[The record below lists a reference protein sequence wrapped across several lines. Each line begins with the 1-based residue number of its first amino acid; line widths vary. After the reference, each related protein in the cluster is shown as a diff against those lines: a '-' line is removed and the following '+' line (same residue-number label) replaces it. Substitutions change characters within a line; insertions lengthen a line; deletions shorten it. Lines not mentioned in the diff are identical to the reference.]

1 MNFTNKYNIQIFEDF
16 LQLYSQKI
24 DTFWPELKGVIIDVY
39 DKDSAQLKDYII
51 NHNVHG
57 DLSGNIDS
65 LFQCYP
71 NYEYNNQTYNDIIM
85 RGDLCQ
91 KANLT
96 QQEQFALIAHEIGH
110 FVSAYSNT
118 GFRGQKDECYADDMA
133 AKLGLRKDLV
143 SALQKCMTILPEQ
156 NSTDPFLNMLQQQHD
171 SVKNMKV
178 MLQERIDRL

>member
-1 MNFTNKYNIQIFEDF
+1 MIFTNKYNIHVFEDF
-16 LQLYSQKI
+16 MQLYSQKI

-51 NHNVHG
+51 NHDKFE

-85 RGDLCQ
+85 RRDLCQ

-110 FVSAYSNT
+110 FVLTYKNT
-118 GFRGQKDECYADDMA
+118 GLIGQEEEFYADDRA
-133 AKLGLRKDLV
+133 AELGLRKDIV
-143 SALQKCMTILPEQ
+143 SALQKCMTILPVQ

-171 SVKNMKV
+171 SVKNMEV

>member
-1 MNFTNKYNIQIFEDF
+1 MIFTNKYNIQVFEDF
-16 LQLYSQKI
+16 MQLYSQKI
-24 DTFWPELKGVIIDVY
+24 DTFWPELKDVIIDVY

-51 NHNVHG
+51 NHDKSE

-91 KANLT
+91 KANLS

-110 FVSAYSNT
+110 FVLTYKNT
-118 GFRGQKDECYADDMA
+118 GLIGQEEEFYADDRA
-133 AKLGLRKDLV
+133 AELGLGKDLA
-143 SALQKCMTILPEQ
+143 SALQKYMKIIAVQ
-156 NSTDPFLNMLQQQHD
+156 NSPDPFLKMLQQQHD

-178 MLQERIDRL
+178 LLQERIDRL

>member
-1 MNFTNKYNIQIFEDF
+1 MNFTNKYNIQVFEDF
-16 LQLYSQKI
+16 LQSYSQTI
-24 DTFWPELKGVIIDVY
+24 DAFWPELKGVIIDVY

-51 NHNVHG
+51 NHDKFE

-85 RGDLCQ
+85 RRDLCQ

-110 FVSAYSNT
+110 FVLTYKNIELI
-118 GFRGQKDECYADDMA
+118 GKEEEFYADDRA
-133 AKLGLRKDLV
+133 AELGLGKDLA
-143 SALQKCMTILPEQ
+143 SALQKCMTILPVQ

-178 MLQERIDRL
+178 LLQERIDRL

>member
-1 MNFTNKYNIQIFEDF
+1 MNFTNKYNIQVFEDF
-16 LQLYSQKI
+16 MQLYSQKI
-24 DTFWPELKGVIIDVY
+24 DAFWPELKGVIIDVY

-51 NHNVHG
+51 YHDKFG
-57 DLSGNIDS
+57 DLSVYIDCT
-65 LFQCYP
+65 FQCYP

-91 KANLT
+91 KANLS

-118 GFRGQKDECYADDMA
+118 GLRGQKEECYADDMA
-133 AKLGLRKDLV
+133 AKLGLRNDLV
-143 SALQKCMTILPEQ
+143 SALQKCMAILPVQ

-178 MLQERIDRL
+178 LLQERIDRL

>member
-1 MNFTNKYNIQIFEDF
+1 MIFTNKYNIQVFEDF
-16 LQLYSQKI
+16 MQLYSRTI
-24 DTFWPELKGVIIDVY
+24 DTLWPELKGVIIDVY
-39 DKDSAQLKDYII
+39 DKYSAQLKDYII

-91 KANLT
+91 KANLS

-118 GFRGQKDECYADDMA
+118 GLRGQKEECYADDMA
-133 AKLGLRKDLV
+133 AKLGLRKGLV
-143 SALQKCMTILPEQ
+143 SALQKCMTSATARW
-156 NSTDPFLNMLQQQHD
+156 STAAPF
-171 SVKNMKV
+171 
-178 MLQERIDRL
+178 

>member
-1 MNFTNKYNIQIFEDF
+1 MIFTNKYNIQVFEDF
-16 LQLYSQKI
+16 MQSYSQTI
-24 DTFWPELKGVIIDVY
+24 DAFWPELKGVVIDVY

-51 NHNVHG
+51 NHDKFE

-85 RGDLCQ
+85 RRDLCQ
-91 KANLT
+91 KANLS

-110 FVSAYSNT
+110 FVLTYKNIELI
-118 GFRGQKDECYADDMA
+118 GQEEEFYADDRA
-133 AKLGLRKDLV
+133 AELGLRKDLA
-143 SALQKCMTILPEQ
+143 SALQKCMTILPVQ
-156 NSTDPFLNMLQQQHD
+156 NSTDPFLKMLQQQHD

>member
-1 MNFTNKYNIQIFEDF
+1 MIFTNKYNIQVFEDF
-16 LQLYSQKI
+16 MQLYSQMI
-24 DTFWPELKGVIIDVY
+24 DTLLPKLKGVVIDVY

-51 NHNVHG
+51 NHDKFG
-57 DLSGNIDS
+57 DLSVYIDCT
-65 LFQCYP
+65 FQCYP

-85 RGDLCQ
+85 REDLCQ
-91 KANLT
+91 KANLS

-143 SALQKCMTILPEQ
+143 SALQKCMTILPVQ

-171 SVKNMKV
+171 SVKKMKV